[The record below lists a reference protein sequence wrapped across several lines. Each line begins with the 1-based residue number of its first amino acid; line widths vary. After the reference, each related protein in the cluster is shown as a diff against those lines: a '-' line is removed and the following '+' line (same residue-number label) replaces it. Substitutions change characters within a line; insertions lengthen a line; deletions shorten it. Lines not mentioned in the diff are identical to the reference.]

1 MPKLKFK
8 KKENKIKKIVRITND
23 NIAQQREEVIAQ
35 GKKFKY
41 PFQYTKHR
49 LVVLAILVAALAAV
63 LFGIFGWLQ
72 LYKHQ
77 NTGDIAYRFT
87 RVIPLPIARV
97 DNTNIRYSDY
107 LAFYR
112 SSVIATEQQQG
123 SLDKNDDGAD
133 LIKQYKR
140 QAMNMAEECT
150 YAKSR
155 ADEFGVQVSEE
166 DILKVEKDH
175 RDNRSEKVFRDIVAN
190 NFGLSLKE
198 YRRMIELS
206 LYRKKVAEAMDSEAK
221 KNAEEALTL
230 LKSNGGNFSE
240 VAKKLDKKVML
251 DEATVPMDSM
261 NLDGGRATEAIKLDK
276 GEISPI
282 FVSKNG
288 DGYYIVS
295 LTKKTKEEVSYRS
308 LWIRFTKFSKAIQ
321 QLRKDN
327 KIKEYIELQ
336 D

>member
-155 ADEFGVQVSEE
+155 ADEFSVQVSEE

-206 LYRKKVAEAMDSEAK
+206 LYRKKGAEAMDSEAK

-282 FVSKNG
+282 FV
-288 DGYYIVS
+288 
-295 LTKKTKEEVSYRS
+295 
-308 LWIRFTKFSKAIQ
+308 IQ
-321 QLRKDN
+321 
-327 KIKEYIELQ
+327 
-336 D
+336 